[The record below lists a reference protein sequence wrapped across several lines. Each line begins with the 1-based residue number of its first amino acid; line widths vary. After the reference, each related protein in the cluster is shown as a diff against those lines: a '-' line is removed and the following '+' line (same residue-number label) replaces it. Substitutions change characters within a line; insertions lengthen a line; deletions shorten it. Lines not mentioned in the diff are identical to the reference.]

1 MAHYHTLLALD
12 FDETIAPTYQFSI
25 PAWEASLTDWLL
37 IQGVFG
43 SATEA
48 QQHMH
53 AFNNPYG
60 CGPTFMA
67 RQFGRNKAF
76 IEGFYQMV
84 SPIIL
89 QANLQ
94 GNLHVDAE
102 LKPQLQR
109 LQAAGYY
116 PVIISQGHRDF
127 ILPMLPHLGLDDI
140 FSPTQ
145 VIDRAHKR
153 LEPLGYQIAK
163 ALTAHLHLKNFIMC
177 DDSAPNFPHAKAEGF
192 TTVLIHPTPAAEA
205 LTAAD
210 QHFPDLVS
218 YLKTLG

>member
-1 MAHYHTLLALD
+1 MTQFHTLLALD
-12 FDETIAPTYQFSI
+12 FDETIAPTFQFSI
-25 PAWEASLTDWLL
+25 PAWESTLAEWLVT
-37 IQGVFG
+37 QQVFFNI
-43 SATEA
+43 TEA
-48 QQHMH
+48 LHQMR
-53 AFNNPYG
+53 AFDNPYG

-67 RQFGRNKAF
+67 KEFGKNKAF

-89 QANLQ
+89 QANLA
-94 GNLHVDAE
+94 GNLQVDLN
-102 LKPQLQR
+102 LKPELLR

-127 ILPMLPHLGLDDI
+127 ILPILPHLGLDDI

-163 ALTAHLHLKNFIMC
+163 ALTAHLNLSHCIMC
-177 DDSAPNFPHAKAEGF
+177 DDSAPNFSHAKAEGF
-192 TTVLIHPTPAAEA
+192 TTVLIHPSPAEEA
-205 LTAAD
+205 IKEAD
-210 QHFPDLVS
+210 QHVPDLVS
-218 YLKTLG
+218 YLKTLR